1 MLFQLIIMITG
12 YLFGLSIV
20 LLLKLLGF
28 KFSFSNALW
37 LIVIM
42 PIICTCLTETLTSLW
57 SNTPGSMGLGAFIVF
72 IPMVIAGSMNIIVA
86 LIAQSWMTPFDVS
99 NDIRSTAFL
108 TEWIIVSLFC
118 TMVTIALWRYWPTP
132 VARLW

>member
-12 YLFGLSIV
+12 YVFGLSIV

-28 KFSFSNALW
+28 KFNYSNALW

-42 PIICTCLTETLTSLW
+42 PIICTCLAETLTSLW
-57 SNTPGSMGLGAFIVF
+57 LNTPGSMGLGGYIVF

-86 LIAQSWMTPFDVS
+86 LIAQSWMV
-99 NDIRSTAFL
+99 RSEAH
-108 TEWIIVSLFC
+108 V
-118 TMVTIALWRYWPTP
+118 
-132 VARLW
+132 